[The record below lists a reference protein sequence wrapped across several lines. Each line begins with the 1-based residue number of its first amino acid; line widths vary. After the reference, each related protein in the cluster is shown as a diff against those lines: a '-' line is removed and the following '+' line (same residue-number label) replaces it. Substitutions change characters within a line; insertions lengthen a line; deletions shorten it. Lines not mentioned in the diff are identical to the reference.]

1 MPSQAGSSFAHGL
14 HHEAPNVSI
23 FQPFVDLT
31 RNAWPPASVAVS
43 SSARRSPTLSSSAD
57 AVAVAA
63 NSNNSAIR
71 MVLGRTS
78 VSAIHCELIVDP
90 HLDVLGMHGSFVL
103 AVVEEQGGRGVHPC
117 LLALRAVARD
127 LRCEGRVVG
136 VELLH
141 VEAERLRVPGDVLA
155 VVVGRLVEQE
165 VVHLLELA
173 LGVRGERGLRS
184 VLAALVLLEREHPEV
199 LDGLA
204 LLVLHELL

>member
-63 NSNNSAIR
+63 SSNNSAIR

-78 VSAIHCELIVDP
+78 VSAIHCELFVDP

-103 AVVEEQGGRGVHPC
+103 AVVEEQGGRGVKPC
-117 LLALRAVARD
+117 LLALRV
-127 LRCEGRVVG
+127 RCV
-136 VELLH
+136 
-141 VEAERLRVPGDVLA
+141 
-155 VVVGRLVEQE
+155 
-165 VVHLLELA
+165 
-173 LGVRGERGLRS
+173 RGLRS
-184 VLAALVLLEREHPEV
+184 VLAALVLLERVLHDV

-204 LLVLHELL
+204 LLVLHDLLEQRLKRLA